1 MEENGS
7 SVLREVDDL
16 LRKIEQHRPSLRERL
31 MDFVKES
38 LDMEFTRCM
47 LHSHALPSGQ
57 ILYTATIICPEC
69 SRVHTYVVVAN
80 EDGTFALAAPAPIGK
95 E

>member
-7 SVLREVDDL
+7 TVMREVDEL
-16 LRKIEQHRPSLRERL
+16 LRKIEQHRPSLRDRL
-31 MDFVKES
+31 FDFLQES

-47 LHSHALPSGQ
+47 LHSHALPDGT

-69 SRVHTYVVVAN
+69 GRVHTYVVVAHA
-80 EDGTFALAAPAPIGK
+80 DGTFALAAPAPIGK